1 MKMPAVNATI
11 LLAFA
16 LSTAALPAPAE
27 RNESE
32 FLRGMI
38 ISCPRAGQIWGT
50 ATMVE
55 TLAEVQTLGVRWVAI
70 HPYARVQAD
79 GTVRSRPAAGVD
91 YLQRA
96 VELTREAG
104 VGLFWKPHL
113 AYWGSFEWRGDIE
126 FDDDPDRWRRF
137 FDGYRRFIVDQA
149 RFAEA
154 AGVELFAV
162 GIEYEKTTHHEQEWR
177 QIISAVREVYRGK
190 ITYAANW
197 DSIDRVPFWDAVDLI
212 GVHAYFPLAET
223 TDPDRAA
230 ISRGWDGPLDL
241 LRGLAAR
248 HQKPILFAEIGYN
261 RSHGAARRPWAHEI
275 QDSPDS
281 RALRQRLLDV
291 ALERI
296 EETPFVRGMF
306 WWKWMPGEAPYDRD
320 FSMKD
325 PEARAALE
333 GSWGQE
339 VEPARPAAGAASSDQ

>member
-1 MKMPAVNATI
+1 MRPVGP
-11 LLAFA
+11 L
-16 LSTAALPAPAE
+16 TAALSALLLVLLAPPTLLA
-27 RNESE
+27 ESE

-50 ATMVE
+50 STMAE
-55 TLAEVQTLGVRWVAI
+55 TLEEVRTLGVRWVAI
-70 HPYARVQAD
+70 HPYARVLRD
-79 GTVRSRPAAGVD
+79 GTIRSRPAASVD

-96 VELTREAG
+96 TEMTREAG

-126 FDDDPDRWRRF
+126 FGSDPDRWQRF

-162 GIEYEKTTHHEQEWR
+162 GIEYEKTTQHEREWR
-177 QIISAVREVYRGK
+177 QIISTVREVYRGK

-197 DSIDRVPFWDAVDLI
+197 DSLDKVPFWDAVDLI

-230 ISRGWDGPLDL
+230 IWRGWDGYLDQL
-241 LRGLAAR
+241 QELAAH

-261 RSHGAARRPWAHEI
+261 RSHQAARRPWAHEI
-275 QDSPDS
+275 QDSPVS
-281 RALRQRLLDV
+281 RALRQRLLEV

-296 EETPFVRGMF
+296 EETAFVSGMF

-325 PEARAALE
+325 PEARAALQ
-333 GSWGQE
+333 GSWAQRGEPTSTSGQ
-339 VEPARPAAGAASSDQ
+339 